1 YVVNQPQQ
9 FTTVSGQ
16 ATAVPIFGAI
26 APNTGTPKAQG
37 DYKDTLLVTV
47 NF

>member
-1 YVVNQPQQ
+1 
-9 FTTVSGQ
+9 
-16 ATAVPIFGAI
+16 AI

>member
-1 YVVNQPQQ
+1 
-9 FTTVSGQ
+9 
-16 ATAVPIFGAI
+16 VPIFGAI
-26 APNTGTPKAQG
+26 APNTGTAKAQG

>member
-1 YVVNQPQQ
+1 
-9 FTTVSGQ
+9 
-16 ATAVPIFGAI
+16 I